1 MPSTDRPAGA
11 DQLPH
16 SHPTGTGHMPKPL
29 PSDLDGEATDCA
41 EGLAREE
48 ALRDSSLRVP
58 R

>member
-1 MPSTDRPAGA
+1 
-11 DQLPH
+11 
-16 SHPTGTGHMPKPL
+16 MPKPL

>member
-1 MPSTDRPAGA
+1 MTSIDRPVGA
-11 DQLPH
+11 NQPPH
-16 SHPTGTGHMPKPL
+16 DHLANTGHMPKPL

-48 ALRDSSLRVP
+48 ALRGSSLRTP